1 MAEQVQTN
9 SSTFPNPP
17 DFLWRE
23 FTPDKLSRFGEASK
37 AWQDENPEA
46 AAASSRT
53 VTLIPN
59 LPEDLRLL
67 QPPPEPAEGTFRALG
82 GHWTV
87 SEAFPFPEPGALG
100 ATTLPA
106 NHLSSRLSAQG

>member
-1 MAEQVQTN
+1 MAEQAQTN

-23 FTPDKLSRFGEASK
+23 FTPEKVARFEEASK
-37 AWQDENPEA
+37 TWQEANPEA
-46 AAASSRT
+46 AASKTSA
-53 VTLIPN
+53 VIPD
-59 LPEDLRLL
+59 LPDDLRLL

-87 SEAFPFPEPGALG
+87 SLHTPGAL
-100 ATTLPA
+100 P
-106 NHLSSRLSAQG
+106 